1 MRTARHDS
9 SRDGSA
15 TPAAGPEG
23 FFLEVALPEVD
34 RAALSR
40 LLRAATELNNETSL
54 PLHDALVALA
64 DAVERAPTAGAAAD
78 ERARFITANAELGL
92 LAVRQGYALRVLR
105 DAAAAALDASNEA
118 HALRKSVTPEE
129 GAPDLD
135 VNAWVRDL
143 RAAEGRAAEAA
154 KALRAAIDDA
164 EEDASAAQ
172 AAHERLVAERDRLQR
187 ACDEGLPREVIRCP
201 KCGAQHLEWFRHDAP
216 GIDGR
221 KRPHHTHRCYHCE
234 HVWDSGR
241 WSFGAERSTGVAA
254 ERDEARA
261 QLDALT
267 LAVSDR
273 AEALRRVPAATLRAH
288 LAERGWA
295 LAGRQNT
302 LDGSPRTEHW
312 HWTGTMPA
320 GVFAARLDVILCDGV
335 TTAWQSIATVGDVE
349 GRAPE
354 LVLAELVLRAE
365 HTHPGSGEGGA

>member
-164 EEDASAAQ
+164 EE
-172 AAHERLVAERDRLQR
+172 
-187 ACDEGLPREVIRCP
+187 
-201 KCGAQHLEWFRHDAP
+201 
-216 GIDGR
+216 
-221 KRPHHTHRCYHCE
+221 
-234 HVWDSGR
+234 

-349 GRAPE
+349 ERAPE

>member
-1 MRTARHDS
+1 MEALSLH
-9 SRDGSA
+9 A
-15 TPAAGPEG
+15 TLQP
-23 FFLEVALPEVD
+23 VD
-34 RAALSR
+34 RAALAR
-40 LLRAATELNNETSL
+40 LLREATALNAETSL
-54 PLHDALVALA
+54 PLHEAIVALA
-64 DAVERAPTAGAAAD
+64 DAVERAPAADAAAD

-105 DAAAAALDASNEA
+105 DAAAAALDASKAA
-118 HALRKSVTPEE
+118 HAPRESATPKE
-129 GAPDLD
+129 GAPNAD
-135 VNAWVRDL
+135 VNAWVREL

-164 EEDASAAQ
+164 EELATAAQ

-201 KCGAQHLEWFRHDAP
+201 RCNAQHLEWFRHDAP

-221 KRPHHTHRCYHCE
+221 RRPHHTHRCYHCE

-261 QLDALT
+261 RLDALT

-302 LDGSPRTEHW
+302 LDGSPRPEHW

-320 GVFAARLDVILCDGV
+320 GAFAYRVDVILCDGA
-335 TTAWQSIATVGDVE
+335 TTVWQSVATVGWIE

-354 LVLAELVLRAE
+354 LVLAELLLRAAAE
-365 HTHPGSGEGGA
+365 RALAGGGGEGSA